1 METTVFTVRT
11 MNPGIGQTFFLVR
24 AEKGSLVITTQL
36 ELGDII
42 VSYNFAIRKNC
53 MHELYK
59 YQEV

>member
-53 MHELYK
+53 MLELYK
-59 YQEV
+59 YHEV

>member
-53 MHELYK
+53 MHEL
-59 YQEV
+59 